1 MRVTPRQD
9 IIFVHIPKNA
19 GTSIRKTLSP
29 FMRVSLHNTPF
40 SEIKKK
46 NIKQLIVLRDPVE
59 RFYSS
64 VNFTLRTESDAVLLK
79 AEDYDDPNDWVE
91 AIRDPSHSYHEAV
104 MKNLTPRIHPAFDN
118 IDNKHINIRWHFAP
132 QYLWIKNP
140 TYVLMFDKLEEEMRF
155 FFKHILCE
163 PYTKLLNEN
172 RSNKKLKELS
182 PKNLRFVQE
191 FYAKDMRMYNYY
203 SSLPIENRILIE
215 DAFSKLFSNEK

>member
-64 VNFTLRTESDAVLLK
+64 VNFTLRTESDAVPLK
-79 AEDYDDPNDWVE
+79 EENYDDPNDWVE
-91 AIRDPSHSYHEAV
+91 AIHNPSHSHYEAV
-104 MKNLTPRIHPAFDN
+104 MKNLRPRLHPAFDN
-118 IDNKHINIRWHFAP
+118 IDNKHIDIRWHFAP
-132 QYLWIKNP
+132 QYLWIRDP
-140 TYVLMFDKLEEEMRF
+140 AYVLMFDKLEEEMCF
-155 FFKHILCE
+155 FFNNVLHKKCR
-163 PYTKLLNEN
+163 KLLHQNKSDTEL
-172 RSNKKLKELS
+172 KKLS
-182 PKNLRFVQE
+182 FKNLKLVE
-191 FYAKDMRMYNYY
+191 KFYAKDIRMYNYY
-203 SSLPIENRILIE
+203 SSLPIENRMSIQ
-215 DAFSKLFSNEK
+215 DAFNEFFCNEK